1 MPTGTRAK
9 PADLLLDTSAAIAL
23 ILEDHEAHGATLAAV
38 QGRRLGV
45 AGHAWFETFSVLTR
59 LPSGLRLSPA
69 NALRVVTTSFPG
81 SVFLGEPETAALGP
95 EIARLGIAG
104 GSVYDALVGAAA
116 RLHRRPL
123 LSRDT
128 RALPIYR
135 ALDVDVERVE
145 D

>member
-23 ILEDHEAHGATLAAV
+23 ILEDHEAHRATLAAV
-38 QGRRLGV
+38 QGRRLGL
-45 AGHAWFETFSVLTR
+45 AGHAWFETYSVLTR
-59 LPSGLRLSPA
+59 LPPGIRRSPA
-69 NALRVVTTSFPG
+69 NALRVVATSFPG
-81 SVFLGEPETAALGP
+81 SVFLGGAETAALGP
-95 EIARLGIAG
+95 EMARLGITG

-123 LSRDT
+123 LSRDI
-128 RALPIYR
+128 RALPIYQV
-135 ALDVDVERVE
+135 LDVDVERAE